1 MCTPNTELQFCTC
14 AEGNINDIKD
24 IYIWSLYRYHG
35 SRESLIRGK
44 VMMPV
49 KDFENGISAE
59 HIISK
64 LNHGNI
70 FDFDYIPQERDTIH
84 ISFNA
89 KNRAEYKYF
98 TLIFRDGVWHEGRNP
113 WFVSIEKNIAK
124 GKVKVLYKEENL
136 FLKHCEH
143 LKSEY
148 GIKIPESVKV
158 RCANLKDDSQDPV
171 YSAIKN
177 FKEYKIFYRQEF
189 IEYTV
194 KTYFKIYPDENSD
207 RLQAMIDSA
216 QNKFSILEEKFISET
231 ENFAFLNRCFKDLDK
246 SLEKCFFITIPFEN
260 KETHLFINSNLI
272 GITGFKSN
280 RNNRYFKNKSQK
292 IKFEDFELFKDY

>member
-59 HIISK
+59 HMTSK

-70 FDFDYIPQERDTIH
+70 FDFDYTPQERDTIH

-98 TLIFRDGVWHEGRNP
+98 TLIFRDGVWQEGRNP
-113 WFVSIEKNIAK
+113 LFVSIEKNIAK
-124 GKVKVLYKEENL
+124 GEVKVFYKEENE
-136 FLKHCEH
+136 FLNHCEN
-143 LKSEY
+143 LRSQY
-148 GIKIPESVKV
+148 GIEIPESVKV

-177 FKEYKIFYRQEF
+177 FKEYKIFYTQEF
-189 IEYTV
+189 IKYVV

-216 QNKFSILEEKFISET
+216 QSKFSILEEKFISET

-246 SLEKCFFITIPFEN
+246 NLEKCF
-260 KETHLFINSNLI
+260 L
-272 GITGFKSN
+272 
-280 RNNRYFKNKSQK
+280 
-292 IKFEDFELFKDY
+292 

>member
-70 FDFDYIPQERDTIH
+70 FDFDYTPQERDTIH

-98 TLIFRDGVWHEGRNP
+98 TLIFRDGVWQEGRNP
-113 WFVSIEKNIAK
+113 LFVSIEKNIAK
-124 GKVKVLYKEENL
+124 GEVKVLYKENE
-136 FLKHCEH
+136 FLKHCEN
-143 LKSEY
+143 LRSQY
-148 GIKIPESVKV
+148 GIEIPESVKV

-177 FKEYKIFYRQEF
+177 FKEYKIFYTQEF
-189 IEYTV
+189 IEYIV
-194 KTYFKIYPDENSD
+194 KTYFNMYPDENSD

-231 ENFAFLNRCFKDLDK
+231 ENFAFLNRYFKDLDK
-246 SLEKCFFITIPFEN
+246 NLEKCFFITIPFQN

-272 GITGFKSN
+272 GRTGFKSN

>member
-1 MCTPNTELQFCTC
+1 
-14 AEGNINDIKD
+14 
-24 IYIWSLYRYHG
+24 
-35 SRESLIRGK
+35 
-44 VMMPV
+44 MPV

-64 LNHGNI
+64 VNHGNI
-70 FDFDYIPQERDTIH
+70 FDFDYTPQERDTIH

-98 TLIFRDGVWHEGRNP
+98 TLIFRDGVWQEGRNP

-124 GKVKVLYKEENL
+124 GEVKVLYKEENL

-148 GIKIPESVKV
+148 GIEIPESVKV
-158 RCANLKDDSQDPV
+158 RCANLKDDSQDTV
-171 YSAIKN
+171 YLAVKN

-189 IEYTV
+189 IEYIV

-246 SLEKCFFITIPFEN
+246 NLEKCFFITIPFQN

-272 GITGFKSN
+272 GRTGLKSN

>member
-1 MCTPNTELQFCTC
+1 
-14 AEGNINDIKD
+14 
-24 IYIWSLYRYHG
+24 
-35 SRESLIRGK
+35 
-44 VMMPV
+44 MMPV

-59 HIISK
+59 HMTSK

-70 FDFDYIPQERDTIH
+70 FDFDYTPQERDTIH

-98 TLIFRDGVWHEGRNP
+98 TLIFTDGVWQEGRNP
-113 WFVSIEKNIAK
+113 LFVSIEKNIAK
-124 GKVKVLYKEENL
+124 GEVKVLYKEENE
-136 FLKHCEH
+136 FLNHCEN
-143 LKSEY
+143 LKPQY
-148 GIKIPESVKV
+148 GIEIPESVKV
-158 RCANLKDDSQDPV
+158 RYANLNDDSQDPV

-177 FKEYKIFYRQEF
+177 FKEYKIFYTQEF
-189 IEYTV
+189 V
-194 KTYFKIYPDENSD
+194 KYVVETYFNMYPDENSD

-246 SLEKCFFITIPFEN
+246 NLEKCFFITIPFEN

-272 GITGFKSN
+272 GRTGFRSN

>member
-59 HIISK
+59 HMTSK

-70 FDFDYIPQERDTIH
+70 FDFDYTPQERDTIH

-98 TLIFRDGVWHEGRNP
+98 TLIFRDGVWQEGRNP

-124 GKVKVLYKEENL
+124 GEVKVLYKEENL

-148 GIKIPESVKV
+148 GIEIPESVKV

-177 FKEYKIFYRQEF
+177 FKEYKIFYTQEF
-189 IEYTV
+189 VKYVV

-246 SLEKCFFITIPFEN
+246 NLEKCFFITIPFQN

-272 GITGFKSN
+272 GRTGFKSN

-292 IKFEDFELFKDY
+292 IRFEDFELFKDY

>member
-59 HIISK
+59 HMTSK

-70 FDFDYIPQERDTIH
+70 FDFDYTPQERDTIH

-98 TLIFRDGVWHEGRNP
+98 TLIFRDGVWQEGRNP

-124 GKVKVLYKEENL
+124 GEVKV
-136 FLKHCEH
+136 CEH

-148 GIKIPESVKV
+148 GIEIPESVKV

-189 IEYTV
+189 IEYIV

-246 SLEKCFFITIPFEN
+246 NLEKCLFITIPFQN

-272 GITGFKSN
+272 GRTGFKSN

>member
-59 HIISK
+59 HMTSK

-70 FDFDYIPQERDTIH
+70 FDFDYTPQERDTIH

-98 TLIFRDGVWHEGRNP
+98 TLIFRDGVWQEGRNP
-113 WFVSIEKNIAK
+113 LFVSIEKNIAK
-124 GKVKVLYKEENL
+124 GEVKVLYKENE
-136 FLKHCEH
+136 FLKHCEN
-143 LKSEY
+143 LKSQY
-148 GIKIPESVKV
+148 GIEIPESVKV
-158 RCANLKDDSQDPV
+158 TCANLKDDSQDPI

-189 IEYTV
+189 IEYIV

-246 SLEKCFFITIPFEN
+246 NIEKCFFITIPFQN

-272 GITGFKSN
+272 GRTGFKSN

-292 IKFEDFELFKDY
+292 IRFEDFELFKDY